1 MTRGRGAS
9 LVSGI
14 LWPQLVTGACKL
26 YPGCVEV
33 LESKQVKGSWTHT
46 TSTFVSHA
54 SCKIAMWLGELL
66 PTLAQA
72 ISIP

>member
-1 MTRGRGAS
+1 MTRGRSTS
-9 LVSGI
+9 LVLRL
-14 LWPQLVTGACKL
+14 LWPHLVTGACKL

-54 SCKIAMWLGELL
+54 SCRIVMWLGELL
-66 PTLAQA
+66 LTLAQA
-72 ISIP
+72 IRIP